1 MKEYISPI
9 NLIQKEIN
17 YTVEDDVYLAVLKC
31 DITVDKEELIKALN
45 YDRNQYDRGY
55 QDGYKDGYEKALLK
69 LKHINFDKILEELT
83 EEEE

>member
-31 DITVDKEELIKALN
+31 DITVDKEELIKALK
-45 YDRNQYDRGY
+45 YDRKQYDKGF
-55 QDGYKDGYEKALLK
+55 QDGVNSVITEVENIKDLMD
-69 LKHINFDKILEELT
+69 ISFNKIIRR
-83 EEEE
+83 